1 MARLSGKVALISGAG
16 SGIGE
21 GIAMAFAREGASVLV
36 ADLDQDAAG
45 RVAACIAAGGGRAA
59 AMAQDVTREEEWNS
73 AITRAVAEFGGLHVL
88 VNNAGI
94 APSADTIENLA
105 LSDWR
110 RTMAVNL
117 DGVFLG
123 TRAGIRAMRSGPG
136 AGSIINIS
144 SVYGLV
150 GTTRAPDYVAAKGAV
165 TLFSKAA
172 ALECA
177 EAGYPVRV
185 NSLHPGFIDTP
196 MLARGLQQMAGKGI
210 IPDPA
215 TGRAAIQGMHPIGRL
230 GTPEDVAAAA
240 VYLASD
246 ESAFMTG
253 AELVLDGG
261 YTAR

>member
-1 MARLSGKVALISGAG
+1 MGRLQGKVALVTGAG

-21 GIAMAFAREGASVLV
+21 GIAAAYASEGACVVV
-36 ADLDQDAAG
+36 ADLDAAAAA
-45 RVAACIAAGGGRAA
+45 RVAATIVAEGGKAVGL
-59 AMAQDVTREEEWNS
+59 AQDVTREQDWD
-73 AITRAVAEFGGLHVL
+73 AAVARAQAEFGDLSVL

-94 APSADTIENLA
+94 APCADPIETLSLA
-105 LSDWR
+105 DWR
-110 RTMAVNL
+110 RTLAVNL

-123 TRAGIRAMRSGPG
+123 TRAGIRAMRAGA

-165 TLFSKAA
+165 RLFSKAA

-177 EAGYPVRV
+177 EAGYRIRV

-196 MLARGLQQMAGKGI
+196 MLERGLEQMSGKGI
-210 IPDPA
+210 VPDPV
-215 TGRAAIQGMHPIGRL
+215 TGRAAITSLHPIGRL
-230 GTPEDVAAAA
+230 GTPTDIAAAA

-253 AELVLDGG
+253 AELVVDGG

>member
-1 MARLSGKVALISGAG
+1 MARLRGKTALVTGGG

-21 GIAMAFAREGASVLV
+21 GVAAAFAREGACVV
-36 ADLDQDAAG
+36 VTDLDGAAAA
-45 RVAACIAAGGGRAA
+45 RVAAAIVAEGGRAVGL
-59 AMAQDVTREEEWNS
+59 AQDVTREQDWDV
-73 AITRAVAEFGGLHVL
+73 AIERALGEFGGLSVL

-94 APSADTIENLA
+94 APSADPIETLSLA
-105 LSDWR
+105 DWR

-123 TRAGIRAMRSGPG
+123 TRAGIRAMKAGA

-165 TLFSKAA
+165 RLFSKAA

-177 EAGYPVRV
+177 EAGYRIRV

-196 MLARGLQQMAGKGI
+196 MLERGLAEMSRKGI
-210 IPDPA
+210 VPDPA
-215 TGRAAIQGMHPIGRL
+215 TGKAAITGMHPIGRL
-230 GTPEDVAAAA
+230 GTPTDVAAAA
-240 VYLASD
+240 IYLASE

-253 AELVLDGG
+253 AELVVDGG